1 MSLSDFLFT
10 ACQIEANQ
18 HKNSDNDHLD
28 QHERRTIYLARKDE
42 FYSVSSLVALN
53 FGCWHCRIER
63 FCATGISV
71 NRFIRTDDSEY
82 PPCVDKCP
90 ICTKTWKKIFKP
102 VFWHGL
108 VHFLDS
114 EYASRAFP
122 MPVID
127 YKCDALSNLV
137 WKNEDA
143 IALIYDRKRGTVQKS
158 NVDALMMQLIT
169 LRILEFQDIN
179 NTGCGFIVLAREK
192 TPFSPFNK
200 YRYKNINSY
209 YGMEMIRLADGK
221 QRKNKYQDLL
231 SKDSLK

>member
-1 MSLSDFLFT
+1 MQSNKALAALSSSSSLHSGYT
-10 ACQIEANQ
+10 N
-18 HKNSDNDHLD
+18 
-28 QHERRTIYLARKDE
+28 T
-42 FYSVSSLVALN
+42 VSSLFALN

-63 FCATGISV
+63 FCATGISI
-71 NRFIRTDDSEY
+71 NRFIGTDDSEY

-90 ICTKTWKKIFKP
+90 ICTKTWQKIFKP

-158 NVDALMMQLIT
+158 NVDDLIMQLIT
-169 LRILEFQDIN
+169 LRILKFQDIDK
-179 NTGCGFIVLAREK
+179 TGCG
-192 TPFSPFNK
+192 
-200 YRYKNINSY
+200 
-209 YGMEMIRLADGK
+209 
-221 QRKNKYQDLL
+221 L
-231 SKDSLK
+231 STKICCLKIH